1 MKRKVF
7 GRKVGSGSQYALLI
21 DSEGAM
27 TSNSKAVQG
36 ELAEFEIANTRRIVQ
51 IFRDKNVE
59 GYVEFEGDP
68 LRYEFSPETDFIY
81 PAVTDYL
88 KNVVARY
95 HENLAAVKN
104 WRERRG
110 YVGKGGVVVV
120 FEGDVQSWVNELR
133 NPDDWQP
140 GCVAIDEQGKSWT
153 AIGGDPYVGALM
165 WLPNDEVTS

>member
-1 MKRKVF
+1 MVP
-7 GRKVGSGSQYALLI
+7 GQAI
-21 DSEGAM
+21 IAD
-27 TSNSKAVQG
+27 QG

-68 LRYEFSPETDFIY
+68 LLYEFSPETDFIY

-95 HENLAAVKN
+95 QENLAAVKN
-104 WRERRG
+104 SREQRG
-110 YVGKGGVVVV
+110 YIGTGGGVVV
-120 FEGDVQSWVNELR
+120 FDGDVQSWNNELR

-140 GCVAIDEQGKSWT
+140 GCVAVDEKGKSWT
-153 AIGGDPYVGALM
+153 AIAGDAYAGALM
-165 WLPNDEVTS
+165 WLPNDEVPT